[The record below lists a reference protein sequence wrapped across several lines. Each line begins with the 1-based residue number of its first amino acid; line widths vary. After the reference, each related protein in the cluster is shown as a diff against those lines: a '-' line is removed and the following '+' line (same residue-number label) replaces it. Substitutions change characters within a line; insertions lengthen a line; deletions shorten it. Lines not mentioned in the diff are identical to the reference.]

1 MTERPPVWRTLEE
14 PGPERAVTAAGEIR
28 RGSRVRLTPR
38 GAPTGRSDVMDLAL
52 AGKTARV
59 EGLDQDQDGAI
70 HVSVVLD
77 EDPGRD
83 LGDGRFP
90 GHRFFFALEEVE
102 LLEAAPE
109 EPARRL
115 LVAGV
120 GNLFLGDDGFG
131 VAVARRLAEL
141 QSERPPDQR
150 AEPPAEPPAEGTV
163 HSAQSDRGKRS
174 DAGGEHGA
182 DRQADGGAAAGTSG
196 RDARPALPT
205 GVDVADF
212 GIRGMD
218 LVYALNRGYDGVVL
232 LDALPRGEPP
242 GTLTVLEPEVPD
254 GETVF
259 LDTHGMDP
267 ARVLRFARQLG
278 PVPEETVI
286 VGCEPSAVPA
296 AEPTGEDMTMELSA
310 PVQGAAERA
319 VELVRTLA
327 DRFMVHGRFHPAP
340 EDGDAAPAGGSA
352 DAAAG
357 ATDPDSHDGGD
368 PCAS

>member
-1 MTERPPVWRTLEE
+1 MSERPPVWRTLEE

-28 RGSRVRLTPR
+28 RGSRVRL
-38 GAPTGRSDVMDLAL
+38 APGKPGDVMDLAL

-59 EGLDQDQDGAI
+59 EGLDQDHDGAI

-83 LGDGRFP
+83 LGEGRFP

-102 LLEAAPE
+102 LLEAVPE

-141 QSERPPDQR
+141 QSERPSDER
-150 AEPPAEPPAEGTV
+150 VARPADLERPL

-182 DRQADGGAAAGTSG
+182 GPGPDRQADGRAAAETSG
-196 RDARPALPT
+196 RNARAALPA

-286 VGCEPSAVPA
+286 VGCEPSAVPPG
-296 AEPTGEDMTMELSA
+296 EPTGEDMTMELSA
-310 PVQGAAERA
+310 PVRDAVARA
-319 VELVRTLA
+319 VDLVRTLA
-327 DRFMVHGRFHPAP
+327 DRFMTHGRFHPPA
-340 EDGDAAPAGGSA
+340 EDGEAAVPGGSA